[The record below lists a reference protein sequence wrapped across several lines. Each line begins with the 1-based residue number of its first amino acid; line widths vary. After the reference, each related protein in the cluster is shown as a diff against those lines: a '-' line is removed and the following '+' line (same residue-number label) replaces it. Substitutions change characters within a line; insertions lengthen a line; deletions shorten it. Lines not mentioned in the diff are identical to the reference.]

1 MNGKINTILFLGKHN
16 DFYSNKIFNLFKK
29 SCKKII
35 KANSKIKIKKI
46 LDSNLKFDFIILYRT
61 RYILKEKDLKKGL
74 YGSINFHPATPEYRG
89 IGGVNYAIF
98 YKKKIFGSTC
108 HLINTEID
116 SGKIINVKK
125 FYLNEKDDLEK
136 TLKKIYKLQYSQAE
150 WLIRKISKNKK
161 FALNF
166 KSKIKW
172 SKILYTKKML
182 NEFYHLK
189 LSDIGTN
196 THDIK
201 RYLRSTVYK
210 RYIPSILKKNYFK

>member
-1 MNGKINTILFLGKHN
+1 MV
-16 DFYSNKIFNLFKK
+16 NK
-29 SCKKII
+29 
-35 KANSKIKIKKI
+35 
-46 LDSNLKFDFIILYRT
+46 
-61 RYILKEKDLKKGL
+61 
-74 YGSINFHPATPEYRG
+74 
-89 IGGVNYAIF
+89 
-98 YKKKIFGSTC
+98 
-108 HLINTEID
+108 
-116 SGKIINVKK
+116 
-125 FYLNEKDDLEK
+125 
-136 TLKKIYKLQYSQAE
+136 
-150 WLIRKISKNKK
+150 KISKNKK

-196 THDIK
+196 NDIK